1 MQSEHKYF
9 RKAPVTSTHARR
21 LRNPE
26 TERLYDLVLID
37 IIDKGAN
44 IREACRKNGV
54 NEKSFGKVVR
64 QHRQLGLVISTS
76 PNGKKK
82 NKYDPDGI
90 YKYWVEL
97 ANDSTADEIRQTED
111 YGRMMD
117 ALIEQHINGETLEV
131 VSERYGIPVQ
141 TLTHNIAR
149 CRKAGSPIPHLPA
162 RAFQTKRG
170 GGTGANPDIFH
181 FVDGHNKVKPHIV
194 LEWVDKR
201 LQGYTCVWIAGQY
214 GVADRT
220 VSARTKPYI
229 GT

>member
-1 MQSEHKYF
+1 MHNAYKYF
-9 RKAPVTSTHARR
+9 RKSLVANTGAGKFRK
-21 LRNPE
+21 PE
-26 TERLYDLVLID
+26 TGRLYDLVLID
-37 IIDKGAN
+37 IIDNGMN

-54 NEKSFGKVVR
+54 NHLSFEKVAR
-64 QHRQLGLVISTS
+64 TQRDLGLVIPTL

-82 NKYDPDGI
+82 NKYVPNGI

-97 ANDSTADEIRQTED
+97 ANDSTADEIRQTKD

-117 ALIEQHINGETLEV
+117 ALLEQHINGETIEV
-131 VSERYGIPVQ
+131 VSERYGIPAQ

-181 FVDGHNKVKPHIV
+181 FVDGHNKLKPHII

-214 GVADRT
+214 GVAGRT
-220 VSARTKPYI
+220 VSGRTKPFMPR
-229 GT
+229 